1 VRDARVVEDGA
12 DGLVPGLLVEAPRR
26 HLRVEGEALRPT
38 LALAALL
45 FGAAARA
52 EEKEGF
58 GSLTV
63 DQVAEHVA
71 KGDASIFDN
80 NPKDMWQKGH
90 VPTAKWVDF
99 KNVQA
104 SDLPKDKDRTLV
116 FYCANEK

>member
-1 VRDARVVEDGA
+1 MVRICT
-12 DGLVPGLLVEAPRR
+12 
-26 HLRVEGEALRPT
+26 T
-38 LALAALL
+38 LALAVLL
-45 FGAAARA
+45 CGAAARA
-52 EEKEGF
+52 HDREEF

-99 KNVQA
+99 KNVQS
-104 SDLPKDKDRTLV
+104 SDLPQDMDRTLV
-116 FYCANEK
+116 FYCASEK

>member
-1 VRDARVVEDGA
+1 MVRICT
-12 DGLVPGLLVEAPRR
+12 
-26 HLRVEGEALRPT
+26 T

-45 FGAAARA
+45 VGAAARA
-52 EEKEGF
+52 GDKEALGE
-58 GSLTV
+58 LTV

-71 KGDASIFDN
+71 KGDASIIDN

-104 SDLPKDKDRTLV
+104 SDLPKDKDRTLI

>member
-1 VRDARVVEDGA
+1 M
-12 DGLVPGLLVEAPRR
+12 
-26 HLRVEGEALRPT
+26 T
-38 LALAALL
+38 LALGALL

-52 EEKEGF
+52 DDKEEF
-58 GSLTV
+58 GRLTV

-80 NPKDMWQKGH
+80 NDKETWQKGY

-104 SDLPKDKDRTLV
+104 SDLPKDKDRTLI

>member
-1 VRDARVVEDGA
+1 MI
-12 DGLVPGLLVEAPRR
+12 
-26 HLRVEGEALRPT
+26 HICTT

-45 FGAAARA
+45 CGAAAWA
-52 EEKEGF
+52 QDKEEF
-58 GSLTV
+58 GSLSV

-80 NPKDMWQKGH
+80 NPKDMFQNGH

-104 SDLPKDKDRTLV
+104 SDLPQDKDRMLV

>member
-1 VRDARVVEDGA
+1 MVRIFA
-12 DGLVPGLLVEAPRR
+12 
-26 HLRVEGEALRPT
+26 T

-52 EEKEGF
+52 DDKEEF
-58 GSLTV
+58 GRLTV

-71 KGDASIFDN
+71 KGDAAIFDN
-80 NPKDMWQKGH
+80 NDKDTWQKGH

-104 SDLPKDKDRTLV
+104 SDLPKDKDRTLI

>member
-1 VRDARVVEDGA
+1 MIRVCT
-12 DGLVPGLLVEAPRR
+12 
-26 HLRVEGEALRPT
+26 T

-45 FGAAARA
+45 CGAAARA
-52 EEKEGF
+52 NDKEEF

-104 SDLPKDKDRTLV
+104 SDLPKDKDRTLI

>member
-1 VRDARVVEDGA
+1 MVRICT
-12 DGLVPGLLVEAPRR
+12 
-26 HLRVEGEALRPT
+26 T

-45 FGAAARA
+45 FGAAAWA
-52 EEKEGF
+52 GEKEEF

-104 SDLPKDKDRTLV
+104 SDLPKDKDRMLV

>member
-1 VRDARVVEDGA
+1 M
-12 DGLVPGLLVEAPRR
+12 
-26 HLRVEGEALRPT
+26 LRICTT
-38 LALAALL
+38 LALAALIL
-45 FGAAARA
+45 GAAARA
-52 EEKEGF
+52 ADKEEF
-58 GSLTV
+58 GILTV

-90 VPTAKWVDF
+90 VPTAKWVDY

-104 SDLPKDKDRTLV
+104 SDLPQDKDRQLI

>member
-1 VRDARVVEDGA
+1 MVRICTTV
-12 DGLVPGLLVEAPRR
+12 
-26 HLRVEGEALRPT
+26 
-38 LALAALL
+38 ALAAFL

-52 EEKEGF
+52 EEKEEF
-58 GSLTV
+58 GRLTV

>member
-1 VRDARVVEDGA
+1 MIRICT
-12 DGLVPGLLVEAPRR
+12 
-26 HLRVEGEALRPT
+26 T

-45 FGAAARA
+45 CGAAARA
-52 EEKEGF
+52 DGNDGF

-63 DQVAEHVA
+63 DQVADHVA
-71 KGDASIFDN
+71 KGDASIIDN

>member
-1 VRDARVVEDGA
+1 MIRICT
-12 DGLVPGLLVEAPRR
+12 
-26 HLRVEGEALRPT
+26 T

-45 FGAAARA
+45 FGAAAWA
-52 EEKEGF
+52 ADKEEF
-58 GSLTV
+58 GVLSV

-80 NPKDMWQKGH
+80 NPKDMFQKGH

-104 SDLPKDKDRTLV
+104 SDLPQDKDRTLV

>member
-1 VRDARVVEDGA
+1 MVRTCM
-12 DGLVPGLLVEAPRR
+12 
-26 HLRVEGEALRPT
+26 T
-38 LALAALL
+38 LALGALL

-52 EEKEGF
+52 DDKEEF
-58 GSLTV
+58 GRLTV

-80 NPKDMWQKGH
+80 NEKETWQKGH

-104 SDLPKDKDRTLV
+104 SDLPKDKDRTLI

>member
-1 VRDARVVEDGA
+1 MVRICT
-12 DGLVPGLLVEAPRR
+12 
-26 HLRVEGEALRPT
+26 T

-45 FGAAARA
+45 CGAAARHDK
-52 EEKEGF
+52 EEF

-99 KNVQA
+99 KDVQA
-104 SDLPKDKDRTLV
+104 SDLPKDKDRTLI

>member
-1 VRDARVVEDGA
+1 MIRICT
-12 DGLVPGLLVEAPRR
+12 
-26 HLRVEGEALRPT
+26 T

-45 FGAAARA
+45 CGAAAWA
-52 EEKEGF
+52 SDKEEF

-80 NPKDMWQKGH
+80 NPKDMFQKGH

-104 SDLPKDKDRTLV
+104 SDLPQDKDRTLV

>member
-1 VRDARVVEDGA
+1 MVRIFR
-12 DGLVPGLLVEAPRR
+12 
-26 HLRVEGEALRPT
+26 T
-38 LALAALL
+38 LAVAAILLAGSRLM
-45 FGAAARA
+45 A
-52 EEKEGF
+52 EEKDGF
-58 GSLTV
+58 SSLTV
-63 DQVAEHVA
+63 DQVAAHLA

-104 SDLPKDKDRTLV
+104 SDLPQDKDRTLI

>member
-1 VRDARVVEDGA
+1 MVRICT
-12 DGLVPGLLVEAPRR
+12 
-26 HLRVEGEALRPT
+26 T

-45 FGAAARA
+45 CGAAARA
-52 EEKEGF
+52 DEKEGLA
-58 GSLTV
+58 SLTV

-104 SDLPKDKDRTLV
+104 SDLPKDKDRMLV

>member
-1 VRDARVVEDGA
+1 MVRICT
-12 DGLVPGLLVEAPRR
+12 
-26 HLRVEGEALRPT
+26 T
-38 LALAALL
+38 LAVAALL
-45 FGAAARA
+45 SGAAARA
-52 EEKEGF
+52 TDKEEF
-58 GSLTV
+58 GTLTV

-80 NPKDMWQKGH
+80 NDKDTWQKGH

-104 SDLPKDKDRTLV
+104 SDLPQDKDRTLV

>member
-1 VRDARVVEDGA
+1 MVRICT
-12 DGLVPGLLVEAPRR
+12 
-26 HLRVEGEALRPT
+26 T

-45 FGAAARA
+45 WGAAARTHDK
-52 EEKEGF
+52 EKF

-99 KNVQA
+99 KDVQA
-104 SDLPKDKDRTLV
+104 SDLPKDKDRTLI

>member
-1 VRDARVVEDGA
+1 MIRTCT
-12 DGLVPGLLVEAPRR
+12 
-26 HLRVEGEALRPT
+26 T

-45 FGAAARA
+45 CGAAARA
-52 EEKEGF
+52 DDKEELR
-58 GSLTV
+58 SLTV
-63 DQVAEHVA
+63 DQVAQHLA
-71 KGDASIFDN
+71 KGDVSIFDN

-104 SDLPKDKDRTLV
+104 SDLPKDKDRMLV

>member
-1 VRDARVVEDGA
+1 MVRTCMA
-12 DGLVPGLLVEAPRR
+12 
-26 HLRVEGEALRPT
+26 
-38 LALAALL
+38 LALGALL

-52 EEKEGF
+52 DDKEEF
-58 GSLTV
+58 GRLTV

-80 NPKDMWQKGH
+80 NDKDTWQKGH

-104 SDLPKDKDRTLV
+104 SDLPKDKDRTLI